1 MEIIADVFKKYCMK
15 RLKLLEEV
23 NFIFN
28 SSETINQALGLIFMH
43 SSLYPDSNDQIIA
56 IQVEIHQLESCINA
70 TEVGYS
76 FKIEVILMLTYPQ
89 TTQENMQH
97 ARKMC
102 IVNFGHHPVDPYFTF
117 YQEICYS
124 YVCKMLH
131 SYGPRRQHFSNT
143 PTHDEIVEAEL
154 FLALNSPYSFAGE
167 EDLLCYES
175 ME

>member
-28 SSETINQALGLIFMH
+28 SSETINQALDSIFMH

-76 FKIEVILMLTYPQ
+76 FKI
-89 TTQENMQH
+89 
-97 ARKMC
+97 
-102 IVNFGHHPVDPYFTF
+102 
-117 YQEICYS
+117 
-124 YVCKMLH
+124 
-131 SYGPRRQHFSNT
+131 
-143 PTHDEIVEAEL
+143 
-154 FLALNSPYSFAGE
+154 
-167 EDLLCYES
+167 
-175 ME
+175 